1 MAAYAEERI
10 RNELGS
16 DSGSITYLVR
26 DDAGGNVSADD
37 AIAAA
42 VAVAP
47 STFDGLPAKDA
58 KAQELFTNIWDVTI
72 LYSLGD
78 PPTKRPQPDTG
89 DVDYEFDVGLESLH
103 ITTSLAT
110 VSQHISNELDS
121 AGIALTAP
129 SHFGRAINVTAD
141 LKVEGTDILVPTSR
155 FTLRYRAPNA
165 TVTDAYQ
172 KTVEG
177 LVGTVNDAEYR
188 GRAAGTLLLAGVT
201 GSRHNA
207 EAWNLAFQFSY
218 RPNVTQKNIG
228 DIPEFTAKG
237 WEHVWFMYLPK
248 KNDDSAQVVKYPA
261 YAFVEQIYPE
271 GDFSALALPA

>member
-78 PPTKRPQPDTG
+78 PPGKRPQPDTG
-89 DVDYEFDVGLESLH
+89 DVDYEFDVGLESIH
-103 ITTSLAT
+103 IQQSLAT
-110 VSQHISNELDS
+110 VSAYIAPDLTS
-121 AGIALTAP
+121 AGIAGP
-129 SHFGRAINVTAD
+129 PDFGGAINVTAD
-141 LKVEGTDILVPTSR
+141 LKVEGTDILVPTAR

-165 TVTDAYQ
+165 NVTDVYQ

-177 LVGTVNDAEYR
+177 LVGTVNDATFR
-188 GRAAGTLLLAGVT
+188 GRDAGTLLLAGVT

-218 RPNVTQKNIG
+218 RPNVDVTIG
-228 DIPEFTAKG
+228 DIENVQAKG
-237 WEHVWFMYLPK
+237 WEHIWVMYLPK
-248 KNDDSAQVVKYPA
+248 KDEDAQQVIKKPA
-261 YAFVEQIYPE
+261 YAYVEQIYRE
-271 GDFSALALPA
+271 GDFGDLALPS